1 MNAIDLLT
9 EDHRRIEHLF
19 SKYEELGERDVVER
33 LCLELTSH
41 SLVEERL
48 LYPLVRDRLPD
59 GPSLVDAGTTDH
71 DAVKA
76 LIAEVDGITPAALP
90 ELVDELRVIVQRHVE
105 EEERLVLPRL
115 REAVGDAALEELGAR
130 MVDEGGALGVATR
143 GPARGDR
150 A

>member
-1 MNAIDLLT
+1 MHAIDLLT

-19 SKYEELGERDVVER
+19 AKYEELGERGVLDR
-33 LCLELTSH
+33 ICRELTTH

-48 LYPLVRDRLPD
+48 LYPLVRERLPD
-59 GPSLVDAGTTDH
+59 GPVLAEAGVTDH

-76 LIAEVDGITPAALP
+76 LIAEAEDTTEAALP
-90 ELVDELRVIVQRHVE
+90 ELVDELRLSVRRHVE

-115 REAVGDAALEELGAR
+115 REAIDIEDLDHLG
-130 MVDEGGALGVATR
+130 TR
-143 GPARGDR
+143 IEAECGRLAPAGRSER